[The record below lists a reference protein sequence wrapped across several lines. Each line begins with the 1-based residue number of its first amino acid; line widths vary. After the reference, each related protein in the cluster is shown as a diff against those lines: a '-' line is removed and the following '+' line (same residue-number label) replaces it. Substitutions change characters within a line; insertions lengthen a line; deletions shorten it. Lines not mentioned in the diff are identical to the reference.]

1 MSVRLWWKFSPYLI
15 TPLPMMATLPPSPME
30 ASSGTGLSLPFR
42 PERPQAWRAPEPHR
56 AAGEDQRAGSSQDG
70 VRPEGG
76 DRDAAG
82 GQHGEQ
88 RVVDHVRGHRRQR
101 AAGALGDEPQPEAE
115 AEREHGVEPF
125 EMEQAEGEARD
136 QHGDGRWPLLGQ
148 TRLHVAAEE
157 DLLGHPRDDTD
168 DQRRREEIEARGALQ
183 RAEIGRAHV

>member
-76 DRDAAG
+76 VRDAAG

-88 RVVDHVRGHRRQR
+88 RVVDHRRGPRRQPP
-101 AAGALGDEPQPEAE
+101 AASLRGAPPPEAE
-115 AEREHGVEPF
+115 PDREHV
-125 EMEQAEGEARD
+125 
-136 QHGDGRWPLLGQ
+136 
-148 TRLHVAAEE
+148 
-157 DLLGHPRDDTD
+157 
-168 DQRRREEIEARGALQ
+168 
-183 RAEIGRAHV
+183 